1 MGVIAYDASTAGG
14 QLMAKTVASLIHTI
28 DDLKHLQDLMVE
40 VGNATDPFSATNFQ
54 AANNDRFAIAPADC
68 QTAYDQVATLNTA
81 FQTLL
86 ATDGNEARLASLYQ
100 AD

>member
-28 DDLKHLQDLMVE
+28 DDLKHLKGLMDQ
-40 VGNATDPFSATNFQ
+40 VGNKTSPFAASNFQ
-54 AANNDRFAIAPADC
+54 AANNDRFAIANADC
-68 QTAYDQVATLNTA
+68 QAAFDQVNALNTA
-81 FQTLL
+81 FQALL
-86 ATDGNEARLASLYQ
+86 ATDGNASRLDSLYQ